1 MKKWISLILT
11 VLCVVNLLA
20 GCRTN
25 EEVQTAPSTALALVI
40 APTANSQGL
49 NFQSTTLQ
57 QLVDDSISGFGNIT
71 VIVADGKPEVVQAM
85 DFDIPEQRK
94 RASRQKLE
102 LDAQM
107 NSQNLFQCLEN
118 QCANDPEVDY
128 LAALRLAVRNL
139 SALDGYDHKSI
150 MVMGSGISTAGDLCF
165 QNNLF
170 LADTETIVEELA
182 MRQEIPDFSGV
193 EEVIW
198 AQMADVAGLQP
209 ELSQLQRSKLQ
220 EIWEGIIT
228 KGGGTLTIDPA
239 APVPVDTTKEYPPVS
254 VVELMDEEPIQFDDT
269 QFTGDNFQTPFVLSE
284 EKVGFLPDQA
294 VFADAEQ
301 AMEIL
306 CPIAEYLI
314 KSGESILLAGT
325 TAGDETTAESL
336 QLSANRAEAVQ
347 NILVQLG
354 VSSEQLT
361 FIGLGCDNPWHIS
374 DAGMDGPLAQSNRK
388 VVLVSTDSETARQIL
403 SDVS

>member
-1 MKKWISLILT
+1 
-11 VLCVVNLLA
+11 
-20 GCRTN
+20 
-25 EEVQTAPSTALALVI
+25 
-40 APTANSQGL
+40 
-49 NFQSTTLQ
+49 
-57 QLVDDSISGFGNIT
+57 
-71 VIVADGKPEVVQAM
+71 
-85 DFDIPEQRK
+85 
-94 RASRQKLE
+94 
-102 LDAQM
+102 
-107 NSQNLFQCLEN
+107 
-118 QCANDPEVDY
+118 
-128 LAALRLAVRNL
+128 
-139 SALDGYDHKSI
+139 

>member
-1 MKKWISLILT
+1 MMKKLIMLLLT
-11 VLCVVNLLA
+11 VLFVVSLA
-20 GCRTN
+20 GCGN
-25 EEVQTAPSTALALVI
+25 EEALSSPSTALALVI

-85 DFDIPEQRK
+85 DFDIPDQRK
-94 RASRQKLE
+94 RASQQKLE

-107 NSQNLFQCLEN
+107 NSQNLFQYLED

-170 LADTETIVEELA
+170 LANTEIIVEELA

-198 AQMADVAGLQP
+198 SQMGDVGGIQP
-209 ELSQLQRSKLQ
+209 ELSELQRSKLQ

-228 KGGGTLTIDPA
+228 KGGATLTIDPT
-239 APVPVDTTKEYPPVS
+239 APVPVDTTKEYPPIS
-254 VVELMDEEPIQFDDT
+254 VVELIDEEPIQFDDT

-294 VFADAEQ
+294 IFSDSEL
-301 AMEIL
+301 AMETL
-306 CPIAEYLI
+306 RPIAEHLI
-314 KSGESILLAGT
+314 ESGESLLLVGT
-325 TAGDETTAESL
+325 TAGEETTAAGL
-336 QLSANRAEAVQ
+336 RLSADRAEAVQ

-354 VSSEQLT
+354 VSSKQLIP
-361 FIGLGCDNPWHIS
+361 IGLACDDPWHIS
-374 DAGMDGPLAQSNRK
+374 GAGLDGPLAQSNRK